1 MELILLEKIQNLGDL
16 GDIVN
21 VKSGYGRNYLI
32 PQGKA
37 MPASA
42 DAKEEVKA
50 RRRQLAKLDSE
61 RRDAAEAKSALLP
74 ERLTVKRLVAEEGK
88 LFGSVSPV
96 DIAELL
102 QAADIA
108 VQRSEVSMPEGPIK
122 TTGEHSV
129 ALILHPEVQASVLI
143 VVEPEN
149 EVASPSEIT
158 ESVDGASEEDGIS
171 KDPEEAADSVPSGG

>member
-42 DAKEEVKA
+42 DAKEKVEA
-50 RRRQLAKLDSE
+50 RRRELAKMDSE
-61 RRDAAEAKSALLP
+61 RREAAEAKAALLP
-74 ERLTVKRLVAEEGK
+74 QRLTVKRLVAEEGK

-102 QAADIA
+102 QSADIA
-108 VQRSEVSMPEGPIK
+108 VQRSEISMPDGPIK
-122 TTGEHSV
+122 TTGEHTV
-129 ALILHPEVQASVLI
+129 ALILHPEVQSTVQV

-149 EVASPSEIT
+149 EVSSEPET
-158 ESVDGASEEDGIS
+158 SETAEST
-171 KDPEEAADSVPSGG
+171 PEEAEAPADSAPIDH

>member
-1 MELILLEKIQNLGDL
+1 
-16 GDIVN
+16 
-21 VKSGYGRNYLI
+21 
-32 PQGKA
+32 

-42 DAKEEVKA
+42 DANDEVDA
-50 RRRQLAKLDSE
+50 RRRVLAKLDSE
-61 RRDAAEAKSALLP
+61 RREAAEAKAALLP
-74 ERLTVKRLVAEEGK
+74 DQLTVKRLVAEEGK

-129 ALILHPEVQASVLI
+129 ALILHPEVHASVLI

-149 EVASPSEIT
+149 EVANSPET
-158 ESVDGASEEDGIS
+158 TGAESEEDGAS
-171 KDPEEAADSVPSGG
+171 GQQEETADPAPDSH

>member
-42 DAKEEVKA
+42 DAKEEVEA
-50 RRRQLAKLDSE
+50 RRRELAKLDSE
-61 RRDAAEAKSALLP
+61 RREAAEAKVALLP
-74 ERLTVKRLVAEEGK
+74 DRLTVKRLVAEEGK
-88 LFGSVSPV
+88 LFGSVSPG

-102 QAADIA
+102 QALDLA
-108 VQRSEVSMPEGPIK
+108 VQRSEISMPEGPIK
-122 TTGEHSV
+122 TVGEHSV
-129 ALILHPEVQASVLI
+129 AIIFHPEVQSSVQV

-149 EVASPSEIT
+149 VPESAQNSDSPKPIADE
-158 ESVDGASEEDGIS
+158 EGALAE
-171 KDPEEAADSVPSGG
+171 

>member
-21 VKSGYGRNYLI
+21 VKSGYGRNFLI

-42 DAKEEVKA
+42 DAKEEVEA
-50 RRRQLAKLDSE
+50 RRRELAKLDSE
-61 RRDAAEAKSALLP
+61 RREAAEAKAALLP
-74 ERLTVKRLVAEEGK
+74 DRLTVKRLVAEEGK

-122 TTGEHSV
+122 RRANTP

-143 VVEPEN
+143 VEPEN
-149 EVASPSEIT
+149 EVAALLRRQIRLKARRTRHPQ
-158 ESVDGASEEDGIS
+158 
-171 KDPEEAADSVPSGG
+171 DPKRLWIPRRTVA

>member
-50 RRRQLAKLDSE
+50 RRRHWTLSVATRQK
-61 RRDAAEAKSALLP
+61 RRL
-74 ERLTVKRLVAEEGK
+74 RC
-88 LFGSVSPV
+88 FQSVSP
-96 DIAELL
+96 
-102 QAADIA
+102 
-108 VQRSEVSMPEGPIK
+108 
-122 TTGEHSV
+122 
-129 ALILHPEVQASVLI
+129 
-143 VVEPEN
+143 
-149 EVASPSEIT
+149 
-158 ESVDGASEEDGIS
+158 
-171 KDPEEAADSVPSGG
+171 

>member
-21 VKSGYGRNYLI
+21 VKAGYGRNYLI

-42 DAKEEVKA
+42 DAKEEVEA
-50 RRRQLAKLDSE
+50 RRRELAKLDSE
-61 RRDAAEAKSALLP
+61 RREAAEAKVALLP

-88 LFGSVSPV
+88 LFGSVSPG

-102 QAADIA
+102 QALDLA
-108 VQRSEVSMPEGPIK
+108 VQRSEISMPEGPIK
-122 TTGEHSV
+122 TVGEHSV
-129 ALILHPEVQASVLI
+129 AIILHPEVQSVVQV
-143 VVEPEN
+143 VVEAENVPEPAESN
-149 EVASPSEIT
+149 DSPEPSTDE
-158 ESVDGASEEDGIS
+158 ESVPAE
-171 KDPEEAADSVPSGG
+171 

>member
-1 MELILLEKIQNLGDL
+1 MQLILLEKIQNLGDL

-37 MPASA
+37 MPASS
-42 DAKEEVKA
+42 DAKEEVEA
-50 RRRQLAKLDSE
+50 RRRELAKLDSE
-61 RRDAAEAKSALLP
+61 RRDAAEAKAALLP
-74 ERLTVKRLVAEEGK
+74 DRLTVKRLVAEEGK

-102 QAADIA
+102 QAAEIA

-129 ALILHPEVQASVLI
+129 ALILHPEVHASVLI

-149 EVASPSEIT
+149 QVANSPETTGAVAGESE
-158 ESVDGASEEDGIS
+158 EDGASEEQEETA
-171 KDPEEAADSVPSGG
+171 DPAPDSH

>member
-21 VKSGYGRNYLI
+21 VKAGYGRNYLI

-42 DAKEEVKA
+42 DAKEEVEA
-50 RRRQLAKLDSE
+50 RRRELAKLDSE
-61 RRDAAEAKSALLP
+61 RREAAEAKVALLP

-88 LFGSVSPV
+88 LFGSVSPG

-102 QAADIA
+102 QGIDLA
-108 VQRSEVSMPEGPIK
+108 VQRSEISMPEGPIK
-122 TTGEHSV
+122 TVGEHSV
-129 ALILHPEVQASVLI
+129 TIILHPEVQSTVQVVVEAENVPESTESSDSPEPSADEESVL
-143 VVEPEN
+143 
-149 EVASPSEIT
+149 T
-158 ESVDGASEEDGIS
+158 E
-171 KDPEEAADSVPSGG
+171 

>member
-32 PQGKA
+32 PHGKA

-42 DAKEEVKA
+42 DAKEEVEE
-50 RRRQLAKLDSE
+50 RRRELAKLDSQ
-61 RRDAAEAKSALLP
+61 RREAAEAKAALLP
-74 ERLTVKRLVAEEGK
+74 DRLTVKRLAAEEGK

-96 DIAELL
+96 DVVELL

-122 TTGEHSV
+122 TT
-129 ALILHPEVQASVLI
+129 VLI

-149 EVASPSEIT
+149 EVASTAEAT
-158 ESVDGASEEDGIS
+158 ESVEGASEEDGTTQ
-171 KDPEEAADSVPSGG
+171 DPEETADSAPGGG

>member
-42 DAKEEVKA
+42 DAKEEVEA
-50 RRRQLAKLDSE
+50 RRRELAKLDSE
-61 RRDAAEAKSALLP
+61 RREAAEAKATLLP
-74 ERLTVKRLVAEEGK
+74 QRLTVKRLVAEEGK

-102 QAADIA
+102 QSADIA
-108 VQRSEVSMPEGPIK
+108 VQRSEISMPDGPIK
-122 TTGEHSV
+122 TTGEHTV
-129 ALILHPEVQASVLI
+129 ALILHPEVQATVQV

-149 EVASPSEIT
+149 EVPSVPE
-158 ESVDGASEEDGIS
+158 ASEAAES
-171 KDPEEAADSVPSGG
+171 PPEEAEAPADSAPIDH

>member
-42 DAKEEVKA
+42 DAKEEVET
-50 RRRQLAKLDSE
+50 RRRELAKMDSE
-61 RRDAAEAKSALLP
+61 RREAAEAKAALLP
-74 ERLTVKRLVAEEGK
+74 QRLTVKRLVAEEGK

-102 QAADIA
+102 QSADIA
-108 VQRSEVSMPEGPIK
+108 VQRSEISMPDGPIK
-122 TTGEHSV
+122 TTGEHTV
-129 ALILHPEVQASVLI
+129 ALILHPEVQATVQV
-143 VVEPEN
+143 VVEAEN
-149 EVASPSEIT
+149 EVSSVPESSEAA
-158 ESVDGASEEDGIS
+158 EST
-171 KDPEEAADSVPSGG
+171 PEEGEPPADSAPIDH

>member
-42 DAKEEVKA
+42 DAKEEVEA
-50 RRRQLAKLDSE
+50 RRRELAKMDSE
-61 RRDAAEAKSALLP
+61 RREAAEAKAALLP
-74 ERLTVKRLVAEEGK
+74 QRLTVKRLVAEEGK

-102 QAADIA
+102 QSADIA
-108 VQRSEVSMPEGPIK
+108 VQRSEISMPDGPIK
-122 TTGEHSV
+122 TTGEHTV
-129 ALILHPEVQASVLI
+129 ALILHPEVQATVQV

-149 EVASPSEIT
+149 EVSSQPE
-158 ESVDGASEEDGIS
+158 ASETAES
-171 KDPEEAADSVPSGG
+171 TPEEAEVPADSAPIDH

>member
-42 DAKEEVKA
+42 DAKEEVEE
-50 RRRQLAKLDSE
+50 RRRELAKLNSE
-61 RRDAAEAKSALLP
+61 RREAAEAKAALLP
-74 ERLTVKRLVAEEGK
+74 DRLTVKRLVAEEGK

-129 ALILHPEVQASVLI
+129 ALILHPEVQTSVLI

-149 EVASPSEIT
+149 AVASTSEAT
-158 ESVDGASEEDGIS
+158 ESVEGASEEDGTPQ
-171 KDPEEAADSVPSGG
+171 DPEETVDSAPGGG

>member
-42 DAKEEVKA
+42 DAKEKVEA
-50 RRRQLAKLDSE
+50 RRRELAKMDSE
-61 RRDAAEAKSALLP
+61 RREAAEAKAALLP
-74 ERLTVKRLVAEEGK
+74 HRLTVKRLVAEEGK

-102 QAADIA
+102 QSADIA
-108 VQRSEVSMPEGPIK
+108 VQRSEISMPDGPIK
-122 TTGEHSV
+122 TTGEHTV
-129 ALILHPEVQASVLI
+129 ALILHPEVQSTVQV

-149 EVASPSEIT
+149 EVSSEPET
-158 ESVDGASEEDGIS
+158 SETAEST
-171 KDPEEAADSVPSGG
+171 PEEAEVPADSAPIDH

>member
-42 DAKEEVKA
+42 DAKEEVEA
-50 RRRQLAKLDSE
+50 RRRDLAKLDSE
-61 RRDAAEAKSALLP
+61 RREAAEAKAALLP
-74 ERLTVKRLVAEEGK
+74 QRLTVKRLVAEEGK

-102 QAADIA
+102 QSADIA
-108 VQRSEVSMPEGPIK
+108 VQRSEISMPDGPIK
-122 TTGEHSV
+122 TTGEHTV
-129 ALILHPEVQASVLI
+129 ALILHPEVQVTVQV

-149 EVASPSEIT
+149 EVASAPEASEAA
-158 ESVDGASEEDGIS
+158 ESGPEEGEAPAESASVDH
-171 KDPEEAADSVPSGG
+171 

>member
-21 VKSGYGRNYLI
+21 VKAGYGRNYLI

-42 DAKEEVKA
+42 DAKEEVEA
-50 RRRQLAKLDSE
+50 RRRELAKLDSE
-61 RRDAAEAKSALLP
+61 RREAAEAKVALLP

-88 LFGSVSPV
+88 LFGSVSPG

-102 QAADIA
+102 QGIDLA
-108 VQRSEVSMPEGPIK
+108 VQRSEISMPEGPIK
-122 TTGEHSV
+122 TVGEHSV
-129 ALILHPEVQASVLI
+129 TIILHPEVQSTVQV
-143 VVEPEN
+143 VVEAENVPE
-149 EVASPSEIT
+149 ST
-158 ESVDGASEEDGIS
+158 ESSDSPEPSADEES
-171 KDPEEAADSVPSGG
+171 ALTE

>member
-16 GDIVN
+16 GDIVD

-42 DAKEEVKA
+42 DAKEEVEA
-50 RRRQLAKLDSE
+50 RRRELAKLDSE
-61 RRDAAEAKSALLP
+61 RREAAEAKAALLP
-74 ERLTVKRLVAEEGK
+74 DRLTVKRLVAEEGK

-122 TTGEHSV
+122 TIGEHPV
-129 ALILHPEVQASVLI
+129 ALILHPEVHASVLI

-149 EVASPSEIT
+149 EVANSPET
-158 ESVDGASEEDGIS
+158 TGAVDGESGEDGASEE
-171 KDPEEAADSVPSGG
+171 PEETADPAPDSH

>member
-42 DAKEEVKA
+42 DAKEEVEA
-50 RRRQLAKLDSE
+50 RRRELAKMDSE
-61 RRDAAEAKSALLP
+61 RREAAEAKAALLP
-74 ERLTVKRLVAEEGK
+74 HRLTVKRLVAEEGK

-102 QAADIA
+102 QSADIA
-108 VQRSEVSMPEGPIK
+108 VQRSEISMPDGPIK
-122 TTGEHSV
+122 TTGEHTV
-129 ALILHPEVQASVLI
+129 ALILHPEVQSTVQV

-149 EVASPSEIT
+149 EVSSEPET
-158 ESVDGASEEDGIS
+158 SETAEST
-171 KDPEEAADSVPSGG
+171 PEEAEAPADSAPIDH

>member
-61 RRDAAEAKSALLP
+61 RRDAAEAKAALLP

-149 EVASPSEIT
+149 EVASASEAT
-158 ESVDGASEEDGIS
+158 GPVDGASEGEGIPG
-171 KDPEEAADSVPSGG
+171 DPEATVDSAPSGG

>member
-42 DAKEEVKA
+42 DAKEEVEA
-50 RRRQLAKLDSE
+50 RRRELAKLDSE
-61 RRDAAEAKSALLP
+61 RREAAEAKAALLP
-74 ERLTVKRLVAEEGK
+74 QRLTVKRLVAEEGK

-102 QAADIA
+102 QSADIA
-108 VQRSEVSMPEGPIK
+108 VQRSEISMPDGPIK
-122 TTGEHSV
+122 TTGEHTV
-129 ALILHPEVQASVLI
+129 ALILHPEVQATVQV
-143 VVEPEN
+143 VVEPEK
-149 EVASPSEIT
+149 EVASAPEASEAAESAPEEGEAPT
-158 ESVDGASEEDGIS
+158 ESASIDH
-171 KDPEEAADSVPSGG
+171 